1 MMLHPRLAALA
12 VALGLAS
19 TGGCSPDADRPLAA
33 GELPPSTRVR
43 VSVPAGATADDLEPI
58 VARGIESRGGKEDSC
73 RFVVIRAGDRHGS
86 SFRERAFH
94 VLVGAGVT
102 LPDGSMRIRR
112 EWTTSGMVL
121 GRNEEPERTGIAVCV
136 EPDAP
141 RPFSPAVK
149 RAVAE
154 FCEALARRAPLH
166 PDLVL
171 AMEEIPNTRP
181 HEADGAERELA
192 AAARAAVPVPPAPYE
207 LTIVSADGER
217 FRISYELADTEQSRS
232 IGMMLRDGFDG
243 PDRGMLFEY
252 PHRKQCHF
260 YMRNVLI
267 PIDLAYIREG
277 TIEDLFTMEPQAG
290 LSRQDVKWYNS
301 STAVRFALELPGG
314 WFERHGIEEG
324 DRVEFHPR

>member
-19 TGGCSPDADRPLAA
+19 TGGCSPDAHRPLAA

-149 RAVAE
+149 RAV
-154 FCEALARRAPLH
+154 
-166 PDLVL
+166 
-171 AMEEIPNTRP
+171 
-181 HEADGAERELA
+181 AERELA

-324 DRVEFHPR
+324 DRVQFHPR